1 MTSIN
6 ITEAILNHLKMNTT
20 GALLLTG
27 DWGSGKT
34 YHIKNKVF
42 PIIESQT
49 SFRPLMVSL
58 YGESDKNLIAQKI
71 LFTFLDNKGK
81 KVKLNLGNISKGFK
95 IISDTVPFVK
105 KYFDFDKLLL
115 GVTAENALKLIP
127 TKNLLIC
134 FDDLE
139 RMSNKISNT
148 DFLGFI
154 NDLVENLNCKVLII
168 ANEEEISNGITYKE
182 KTIEKTIYFE
192 SDIKNVFDNLISA
205 NESLKFKTFLENHK
219 AFFIQSLTASTHN
232 EISNVE
238 LKKMLTNIRTLKFSL
253 EHFRICFELLAVED
267 NINDLLIKQLENL
280 WIFVLSVSIEFRKP
294 NNISLTVRK
303 NLDKQASLISSIDIS
318 NFLSASKIDIP
329 AEDNEWSYSEDFKDI
344 YYNRL
349 SQIYIFHEEVYN
361 LITGGKKIDKMQFI
375 INLDER
381 FKIKNGEV
389 NPANE
394 ILNTLLSKGYWTY
407 TNEQFVIALNTLLDH
422 CEKGD
427 LEDLVSY
434 ANALYFLSNF
444 SDIIQISKND
454 ILNKLKNGLDLY
466 FTRKTLSQFEIKQFA
481 MAERSFNDNHEFSSS
496 LISYIKIKIEEQ
508 KNLEHHKEIEN
519 INILFQNDLPS
530 FISNFLPL
538 DESFK
543 QPDVPI
549 LHNLQK
555 IHIETGLKS
564 ATPDS
569 LHNLKRLLF
578 LRYIDTSFAK
588 KIEEEITFLRNIDS
602 IIKQMDFYDETLS
615 KYIIE
620 KELVPTVKKAT
631 DILEKFRLDN

>member
-1 MTSIN
+1 MININ
-6 ITEAILNHLKMNTT
+6 ITEAILNYLKMNTT

-27 DWGSGKT
+27 EWGSGKT
-34 YHIKNKVF
+34 HHIKNVVF
-42 PIIESQT
+42 PTIVSQT
-49 SFRPLMVSL
+49 AFNPIMVSL
-58 YGESDKNLIAQKI
+58 YGESDKNMIAQKV
-71 LFTFLDNKGK
+71 LFAYLDSKGK
-81 KVKLNLGNISKGFK
+81 NLKLNTGTIARNLKNLYDSIPSF
-95 IISDTVPFVK
+95 K
-105 KYFDFDKLLL
+105 KYIDFEKLLL
-115 GVTAENALKLIP
+115 GGTAENALKLIP
-127 TKNLLIC
+127 TKNILIC
-134 FDDLE
+134 FDDIE

-148 DFLGFI
+148 DFLGLI
-154 NDLVENLNCKVLII
+154 NDLVENLNCKVLLI
-168 ANEEEISNGITYKE
+168 ANEEKISSDFTHKE

-192 SDIKNVFDNLISA
+192 PDIKNVFDNLISA
-205 NESLKFKTFLENHK
+205 TDNLKFKTFLENHK
-219 AFFIQSLTASTHN
+219 AFFIQSLTANTHN
-232 EISNVE
+232 ETSNIE

-280 WIFVLSVSIEFRKP
+280 WIFVLSVSVEFRKS

-361 LITGGKKIDKMQFI
+361 LITGGKQIDKMQFI

-389 NPANE
+389 NPAHE
-394 ILNTLLSKGYWTY
+394 ILNTLLSTGYWTY
-407 TNEQFVIALNTLLDH
+407 TNEQFVIALNKLLDH
-422 CEKGD
+422 CEKGK

-444 SDIIQISKND
+444 SDIIQISKNA
-454 ILNKLKNGLDLY
+454 ILSKLKSGVDLY
-466 FTRKTLSQFEIKQFA
+466 FIRKTLNQFEIRQFG
-481 MAERSFNDNHEFSSS
+481 MAERSLSDSHDFSSN

-508 KNLEHHKEIEN
+508 KNSERNKEIEN
-519 INILFQNDLPS
+519 INILFQSDLS
-530 FISNFLPL
+530 RFINKFLPL
-538 DESFK
+538 DESIRY
-543 QPDVPI
+543 PDTPI
-549 LHNLQK
+549 LHNIQK
-555 IHIETGLKS
+555 THIEIGLKN

-569 LHNLKRLLF
+569 LHNFKRLLF

-588 KIEEEITFLRNIDS
+588 KLEEEITFLQNIDD
-602 IIKQMDFYDETLS
+602 IIKHIDFSDKPLS

-620 KELVPTVKKAT
+620 KELIPNVQKAKN
-631 DILEKFRLDN
+631 ILES

>member
-1 MTSIN
+1 MTNIN

-49 SFRPLMVSL
+49 TFRPIIVSL

-81 KVKLNLGNISKGFK
+81 KVKLNLGNISKGLK
-95 IISDTVPFVK
+95 VISDTVPFVK

-192 SDIKNVFDNLISA
+192 PDIKNVFDNLISA
-205 NESLKFKTFLENHK
+205 SDNLKFKTFLENHK

-232 EISNVE
+232 EISNIE

-280 WIFVLSVSIEFRKP
+280 WIFVLSISLEFRKSH
-294 NNISLTVRK
+294 NISLTVRK
-303 NLDKQASLISSIDIS
+303 NLDKQAPLISSIDIS

-349 SQIYIFHEEVYN
+349 SQIYIFHEEVYD
-361 LITGGKKIDKMQFI
+361 LITGGKKIDKTQFA
-375 INLDER
+375 INLEER

-389 NPANE
+389 NPAHE

-407 TNEQFVIALNTLLDH
+407 TNEQFVIALNTLLDY

-444 SDIIQISKND
+444 SDIIQISKIV
-454 ILNKLKNGLDLY
+454 ILGKLKTGVDLY
-466 FTRKTLSQFEIKQFA
+466 FIRKTLNQFEIRQFG
-481 MAERSFNDNHEFSSS
+481 MAERSLNDTHDFSSN

-508 KNLEHHKEIEN
+508 KNSERNKEIEN
-519 INILFQNDLPS
+519 INILFQRDLPR
-530 FISNFLPL
+530 FINKFLPL
-538 DESFK
+538 DESIRY
-543 QPDVPI
+543 PDTPI
-549 LHNLQK
+549 LNNVK
-555 IHIETGLKS
+555 KAHIETGLIN

-569 LHNLKRLLF
+569 LHNFKRLLF

-588 KIEEEITFLRNIDS
+588 SLEEEITFVKDIENLV
-602 IIKQMDFYDETLS
+602 KQMDFSDKLLS

-620 KELVPTVKKAT
+620 KELTPTVQKAIV
-631 DILEKFRLDN
+631 ILEGLD